1 MSEPFALHGTANTRD
16 LGGLRT
22 ADGWQVKPRQVLRS
36 DSLTELDADDLTA
49 LVDGLGL
56 AQIIDLRAEREA
68 ARDGRGPLAEQAVR
82 YVNLPLGGIGEAR
95 LKATAE
101 LGEGDLALHYV
112 GYLENGAAN
121 IVAAVRLLAEGA
133 LPVVVHC
140 SAGKDRT
147 GIVVAMVLDA
157 LGVQHETI
165 IADYAATAQNMP
177 RVIERLRRSPSVR
190 GHGGPGQVT
199 PTIPAWM
206 LGAEPETMRRFLRYL
221 GENGGAAE
229 WTLQHGLST
238 ADLDRLRRNL
248 LD

>member
-16 LGGLRT
+16 LGGVCT
-22 ADGWQVKPRQVLRS
+22 ADGRQVKPRQVLRS

-56 AQIIDLRAEREA
+56 AQIIDLRAEGEA
-68 ARDGRGPLAEQAVR
+68 TRDGRGPLAGGTVR
-82 YVNLPLGGIGEAR
+82 YVNLPLGGISEAR

-157 LGVQHETI
+157 LGVPHEAI

-177 RVIERLRRSPSVR
+177 RVVERLRRSPSVQGR
-190 GHGGPGQVT
+190 VGPNQEAT
-199 PTIPAWM
+199 MIPAWV
-206 LGAEPETMRRFLRYL
+206 LGAEPQTMRRFLRYL
-221 GENGGAAE
+221 GENGGAAQ
-229 WTLQHGLST
+229 WMLQHGLST
-238 ADLDRLRRNL
+238 ADLDHLRSNL

>member
-22 ADGWQVKPRQVLRS
+22 ADGRQVKPRQVLRS

-68 ARDGRGPLAEQAVR
+68 ARDGRGPLAERSVP
-82 YVNLPLGGIGEAR
+82 YINLPLGGISEAR
-95 LKATAE
+95 LKATVE

-157 LGVQHETI
+157 LGVSHETI

-177 RVIERLRRSPSVR
+177 GVIERLRRSPSVQGR
-190 GHGGPGQVT
+190 VGPDRAAT
-199 PTIPAWM
+199 MIPAWV
-206 LGAEPETMRRFLRYL
+206 LGAEPQTMRRFLRYL
-221 GENGGAAE
+221 GENGGAAQ
-229 WTLQHGLST
+229 WMLQHGLST
-238 ADLDRLRRNL
+238 ADLDRLRSNL